1 MPKLPGTGQPG
12 QQNGQQGPDTSSAPE
27 GARAARQGPPA
38 GTPGRP
44 VAERRKQFLITP
56 LAGNGPMAPF
66 APAGAR
72 ALVPQDIE
80 QALRDSPD
88 IDIVR
93 VVGTR
98 ATDPMGAAGV
108 AGALVARMTD
118 ERARALQQQAGAQL
132 LIERDQHLHLLD
144 PVPRH
149 PALVTAVDTRGG
161 PRFDVTV
168 LVLGK
173 EGVPLPDAEVSLFGG
188 MRPTSAPTDDTGLAT
203 LTVYG
208 ATPNAINGVYV
219 KPRAGYWSFY
229 LRDPD
234 LVTTEPNV
242 IGLRALSDWAALQG
256 FPARGA
262 MGWGERAMR
271 LDQLPAG
278 LHGQGVK
285 VAVIDSGAATTHPS
299 LNHIR
304 AGFGFV
310 DANPDAWNEDVLG
323 HGSHCAGVIAG
334 ADPAFGIRGIAPDAE
349 IHVCK
354 IFPGGQISQLIE
366 ALDYC
371 IEHQID
377 VVNLS
382 LGAIGPSPA
391 LEAQILRARRAG
403 IACIAAAGNSGGP
416 VQYPAASPHVLAV
429 AAIGKIDE
437 FPGDSYH
444 TETINPDVDAQGYFS
459 AKFSCH
465 GPQVAVCAPGVAIVS
480 SVPPDG
486 HAAWDGT
493 SAAAAHV
500 TGLAA
505 LMLAHHPAFR
515 GTGRMRSQE
524 RVDHLFQ
531 LIRMSAC
538 RASLADPS
546 RIGYGLPDA
555 LAALGLALTPGQQA
569 LQSMLGSLMAG
580 MSLGGV
586 PIADPALAGYQA
598 GLLPQ
603 GPLGGAMPF
612 VFGPGPQ
619 GW

>member
-1 MPKLPGTGQPG
+1 MPKFSAAGQPA
-12 QQNGQQGPDTSSAPE
+12 QQNGPQGPDTTPTPE
-27 GARAARQGPPA
+27 GTRAARPASPA
-38 GTPGRP
+38 GTSGRP
-44 VAERRKQFLITP
+44 VAERRKQFLISP
-56 LAGNGPMAPF
+56 LPGNGPMAAF
-66 APAGAR
+66 APAGAQ
-72 ALVPQDIE
+72 ALTLQGIE
-80 QALRDSPD
+80 QALRGSPD

-93 VVGTR
+93 TVGMR
-98 ATDPMGAAGV
+98 DAAPMDPAGPAGV
-108 AGALVARMTD
+108 LVARMTD
-118 ERARALQQQAGAQL
+118 GRAQALQQQGGTQL

-144 PVPRH
+144 TAPRY
-149 PALVTAVDTRGG
+149 PGFVAAVDARGG
-161 PRFDVTV
+161 PRFDVTI

-173 EGVPLPDAEVSLFGG
+173 EGAPLAGADVFLFGG
-188 MRPTSAPTDDTGLAT
+188 MLPASARTDDAGLAT

-208 ATPNAINGVYV
+208 AAPNAISGMYV
-219 KPRAGYWSFY
+219 KPRAGYWSFH

-242 IGLRALSDWAALQG
+242 IGLRALSDWPALQD

-262 MGWGERAMR
+262 MGWGGRAMR
-271 LDQLPAG
+271 FDQLPSG
-278 LHGQGVK
+278 LRGQGVK
-285 VAVIDSGAATTHPS
+285 VAVIDSGAAATHPS
-299 LNHIR
+299 LKRIH
-304 AGFGFV
+304 AGIDIVG
-310 DANPDAWNEDVLG
+310 ANADAWNEDMLG
-323 HGSHCAGVIAG
+323 HGTHCAGVIAG

-354 IFPGGQISQLIE
+354 LFPGGQISQLIE

-371 IEHQID
+371 IDRQVD
-377 VVNLS
+377 VINLS

-391 LEAQILRARRAG
+391 LEARILRARRAG

-437 FPGDSYH
+437 FPRDSYH
-444 TETINPDVDAQGYFS
+444 TETVNPDVDAQGYFS

-465 GPQVAVCAPGVAIVS
+465 GPQVDVCAPGVAVVS

-505 LMLAHHPAFR
+505 LMLAHHAAFQ
-515 GTGRMRSQE
+515 GAGRMRSPDRVE
-524 RVDHLFQ
+524 RLFQ
-531 LIRMSAC
+531 LIRMSAS
-538 RASLADPS
+538 RVSLADPT

-555 LAALGLALTPGQQA
+555 LAALGLTLAPGQQA
-569 LQSMLGSLMAG
+569 LQSMLGSLM
-580 MSLGGV
+580 GGV
-586 PIADPALAGYQA
+586 PIGDPAVAGYQA
-598 GLLPQ
+598 GLPPQ
-603 GPLGGAMPF
+603 RPLGGAAPF
-612 VFGPGPQ
+612 AFGLRPQ

>member
-1 MPKLPGTGQPG
+1 MPKLPSTGQPG
-12 QQNGQQGPDTSSAPE
+12 QQDGPQGPDTTYTSE
-27 GARAARQGPPA
+27 GTRAARPA
-38 GTPGRP
+38 PAAGMPGRL

-56 LAGNGPMAPF
+56 LPGNGPMAPF
-66 APAGAR
+66 APPGAT
-72 ALVPQDIE
+72 LQGIE
-80 QALRDSPD
+80 QALRGDPD

-93 VVGTR
+93 TVGTR
-98 ATDPMGAAGV
+98 NTDPVDAGGF

-118 ERARALQQQAGAQL
+118 ERAQALLQQVGTQL

-144 PVPRH
+144 PMARH
-149 PALVTAVDTRGG
+149 PGFVTALDARGG
-161 PRFDVTV
+161 PRFDVTM

-173 EGVPLPDAEVSLFGG
+173 EDAPLPDADVMLFGS
-188 MRPTSAPTDDTGLAT
+188 MLPASARTDDAGLAT
-203 LTVYG
+203 LAVYG
-208 ATPNAINGVYV
+208 TAPNAINGVYV

-234 LVTTEPNV
+234 LVTTEPNL
-242 IGLRALSDWAALQG
+242 IRLRALSDWPALQG
-256 FPARGA
+256 FPAGGA
-262 MGWGERAMR
+262 MGWGGRAMR
-271 LDQLPAG
+271 LDQLPPG
-278 LHGQGVK
+278 LRGQGVK

-299 LNHIR
+299 LNRIR
-304 AGFGFV
+304 AGFDIV

-334 ADPAFGIRGIAPDAE
+334 ADPAFGIRGVAPDAE

-354 IFPGGQISQLIE
+354 LFPGGQISQLIE

-371 IEHQID
+371 IEHEID
-377 VVNLS
+377 VINLS
-382 LGAIGPSPA
+382 LGAISPSPA
-391 LEAQILRARRAG
+391 LESRILRARRSG

-437 FPGDSYH
+437 FPRDSYH

-465 GPQVAVCAPGVAIVS
+465 GPQVDVCAPGVAVVS

-486 HAAWDGT
+486 HAARDGT

-505 LMLAHHPAFR
+505 LMLAHHAAFR
-515 GTGRMRSQE
+515 GAGRMRSQE
-524 RVDHLFQ
+524 RVERLFQ

-538 RASLADPS
+538 RVSLADPT

-555 LAALGLALTPGQQA
+555 LAALGLALAPGQQV
-569 LQSMLGSLMAG
+569 LQSMLGSLM
-580 MSLGGV
+580 GGV

-598 GLLPQ
+598 GLLLQ
-603 GPLGGAMPF
+603 HPLGGAAPF
-612 VFGPGPQ
+612 AFGGPQ